1 MPLYSL
7 REYIRDK
14 ALDLANE
21 LQDGRMSDENLT
33 VFKRILKRH
42 FRIKILLRIMEEP
55 DPHRFWERFFY
66 LCAYNVFKI
75 GVEVVMKNVFG
86 IEIPDEQ

>member
-1 MPLYSL
+1 M

-21 LQDGRMSDENLT
+21 LREGGMSDENLA
-33 VFKRILKRH
+33 VFKKTLKRH
-42 FRIKILLRIMEEP
+42 FRIKILLNIMEQP
-55 DPHRFWERFFY
+55 DPHRFWERFFD
-66 LCAYNVFKI
+66 LCAYNIFKI
-75 GVEVVMKNVFG
+75 GVDVVMKTVFG